1 MPTPFK
7 IKAALDCSAVT
18 VYDEEE
24 EEAEEH
30 DLELPELTLEG
41 EEETVIATNN
51 SVSPDADSNES
62 LEAHFATCR
71 SEFPDFPEIP
81 TDGKISNLFSGL
93 KSIIRMFSTFTVNKR
108 HQASF

>member
-18 VYDEEE
+18 VYDEDEE
-24 EEAEEH
+24 DAEEV
-30 DLELPELTLEG
+30 DLELPELTLETD
-41 EEETVIATNN
+41 EATVIAANK
-51 SVSPDADSNES
+51 SASPDVDSNES

-81 TDGKISNLFSGL
+81 TEGITKSG
-93 KSIIRMFSTFTVNKR
+93 
-108 HQASF
+108 QASLK

>member
-18 VYDEEE
+18 VYDEDEE
-24 EEAEEH
+24 DAEEV

-41 EEETVIATNN
+41 DEDTVIAANK
-51 SVSPDADSNES
+51 SASPDVDSNES
-62 LEAHFATCR
+62 LEAVFATCR

-81 TDGKISNLFSGL
+81 NEGITKSG
-93 KSIIRMFSTFTVNKR
+93 
-108 HQASF
+108 QASLK